1 MTISN
6 DEVIL
11 QKMLSTME
19 TLRADQLRL
28 AEQFEKLST
37 ATPPQD
43 ASSDPL
49 SPSTSITAITDD
61 KAVVGDAVSK
71 PATSPQSSMYPSRVI
86 LTTYP
91 GQHGIKPL
99 SLNWGA
105 QGPKVIGPR
114 VESRHAESYKKRFV
128 R

>member
-37 ATPPQD
+37 ATPPLD
-43 ASSDPL
+43 VSSDPL
-49 SPSTSITAITDD
+49 SPSTSIAAITND
-61 KAVVGDAVSK
+61 KAVVGDVVSK
-71 PATSPQSSMYPSRVI
+71 SATSPQSSMYPSRVI
-86 LTTYP
+86 LTSSVY
-91 GQHGIKPL
+91 KSLL
-99 SLNWGA
+99 SDMDN
-105 QGPKVIGPR
+105 
-114 VESRHAESYKKRFV
+114 H
-128 R
+128 

>member
-37 ATPPQD
+37 ATPPSNGSVND
-43 ASSDPL
+43 DDPL
-49 SPSTSITAITDD
+49 SPSTSLDAISTD
-61 KAVVGDAVSK
+61 KAIVGDIVSK
-71 PATSPQSSMYPSRVI
+71 STNSSQASMYPSRVI
-86 LTTYP
+86 LT
-91 GQHGIKPL
+91 
-99 SLNWGA
+99 SN
-105 QGPKVIGPR
+105 
-114 VESRHAESYKKRFV
+114 SRLIL
-128 R
+128 